1 MSFRGV
7 GFAVA
12 ASLVGHAA
20 MLAQPSNGGGRA
32 QKALRQRAANF
43 ESMAQPPVPNDPLEL
58 VSGDAQPVQ
67 DAEQRAAAV
76 HLLTNAEA
84 LSNVRGHPYD
94 LKTAFVSYGASE
106 GTWNLED
113 TSPAHEVYRW
123 TAQGPSYSAI
133 NLRSN
138 QLVYTNQPSGAIPL
152 RLVQARTAIFF
163 MYPPAGPRASL
174 GTAAATLNGAPV
186 TCVLV
191 KNMAQAKPAA
201 GGRRWDE
208 AEYCV
213 DPKSGLLMIY
223 SPVPGMYVA
232 YDYTNAFH
240 FRDKVIPG
248 KFTVTQA
255 GQTVIEASTQSVLD
269 PAKLDPALFQ
279 PAGLEKIGAGPLM
292 TPPWRVLTTS
302 AATGVNLNGTRHMVV
317 LDGLLTPDG
326 QLTGLQVVASSN
338 AGLNQAAL
346 DEAAKF
352 KNWESQDDLQPGAA
366 PQSHE
371 VFFTV
376 EFGGTGQ

>member
-20 MLAQPSNGGGRA
+20 MMAQAPNGGGRA
-32 QKALRQRAANF
+32 PKALRQRAAIS
-43 ESMAQPPVPNDPLEL
+43 ESLAQPPVPNDPLEL

-76 HLLTNAEA
+76 HLLANAQA
-84 LSNVRGHPYD
+84 LSNVRAYAYD
-94 LKTAFVSYGASE
+94 LKTTFVSSGASE

-163 MYPPAGPRASL
+163 VYLPAGPRASL
-174 GTAAATLNGAPV
+174 RTAANTLNGVQV

-213 DPKSGLLMIY
+213 DPKSGLLMTY

-240 FRDKVIPG
+240 FHDKVVPG

-255 GQTVIEASTQSVLD
+255 GQTVIEAITQSVSD
-269 PAKLDPALFQ
+269 PGKLDPALFQ

-292 TPPWRVLTTS
+292 TPPWRVLTRG
-302 AATGVNLNGTRHMVV
+302 AAGAIANGTLQMVV
-317 LDGLLTPDG
+317 LDGLVTPDG
-326 QLTGLQVVASSN
+326 QLTDLQLVSSSN
-338 AGLNQAAL
+338 TGLNQAAL

-376 EFGGTGQ
+376 EFGQAGQ